1 MGSRGRLSQLWSRC
15 RVLLLAGLA
24 GSVFCS
30 PGWADILAVS
40 IQQPISVTAGSS
52 SGFDVLLT
60 NLSGPDVVI
69 AGFNFELDSA
79 STDVTFD
86 DATTAATTYIFE
98 GNSLADTFLGGD
110 IAIGTSPNLTA
121 EDSVNTP
128 FSGTTIG
135 AGTTVG
141 LGHVL
146 FTTSAGSP
154 TENVG
159 ISFGVTN
166 LSDPNGVEIPIT
178 TFTDGTI
185 HITATTVP
193 EPSSVLLLFGVAL
206 VVISMLRTRFSPERS
221 SREPSPAS
229 SSVSQRSAGRSQWG
243 RMIG

>member
-1 MGSRGRLSQLWSRC
+1 MGSRGRLSQRSRC

-24 GSVFCS
+24 GFVFCS

-40 IQQPISVTAGSS
+40 IQQPLSVTAGSS

-60 NLSGPDVVI
+60 NLSGPGVVI

-79 STDVTFD
+79 STDVTFN
-86 DATTAATTYIFE
+86 DATTAATTYIFQ
-98 GNSLADTFLGGD
+98 GNSFADTFLGGD

-121 EDSVNTP
+121 EDIVNTP

-154 TENVG
+154 TESVG

-166 LSDPNGVEIPIT
+166 LSDPNGIEVPIST
-178 TFTDGTI
+178 STGGTI
-185 HITATTVP
+185 DITAATTAVP
-193 EPSSVLLLFGVAL
+193 EPSSLLLLFGVML
-206 VVISMLRTRFSPERS
+206 VVISMFRARFS
-221 SREPSPAS
+221 
-229 SSVSQRSAGRSQWG
+229 AGKVE
-243 RMIG
+243 